1 MYKDVY
7 YYGNVSTYQRGQL
20 CVSEQDTKKFFPI
33 KLSSYKEKHKSMA
46 DENKKT
52 FISSVLGVLGL
63 KRAKHNE
70 DIPSVTVED
79 AIPVET
85 REDKK
90 VIKAIKKVN
99 KKEIAYKE
107 KYKAKHQAKRTM
119 KKRFKVGKKYF
130 LRIKPKDGSREVV
143 RGYVCKKFIYTMND
157 MPMNIVIMKQFSGEE
172 TKKFTLDRHECTKFH
187 VKFEPGLEVWSM
199 NLNWIPEKKVEK
211 M

>member
-7 YYGNVSTYQRGQL
+7 FYGTKPEPKKYY
-20 CVSEQDTKKFFPI
+20 PI
-33 KLSSYKEKHKSMA
+33 KLSYYKEKRKSMA
-46 DENKKT
+46 DENKKN

-63 KRAKHNE
+63 KRAKHE
-70 DIPSVTVED
+70 GDISSATVEE
-79 AIPVET
+79 AVPIEIK
-85 REDKK
+85 EDKK

-107 KYKAKHQAKRTM
+107 KYKAKHQAKRSIS
-119 KKRFKVGKKYF
+119 KRFKIGKKYF

-172 TKKFTLDRHECTKFH
+172 AKKFTLDRHECEKFH

-211 M
+211 V